1 MGQAKRRIGH
11 QGVPG
16 AYSDLAATS
25 FFAGMDYEKKAF
37 PYFED
42 VVVAVMDG
50 TIDYGVLPIENS
62 STGGITDVYDLIRKY
77 HAYIVG
83 EKIVKVMTKSG
94 NWLGNGWR
102 NGWRLGRRGSDDWI
116 G

>member
-50 TIDYGVLPIENS
+50 TID
-62 STGGITDVYDLIRKY
+62 
-77 HAYIVG
+77 
-83 EKIVKVMTKSG
+83 
-94 NWLGNGWR
+94 
-102 NGWRLGRRGSDDWI
+102 
-116 G
+116 

>member
-42 VVVAVMDG
+42 VVVARHGRD
-50 TIDYGVLPIENS
+50 
-62 STGGITDVYDLIRKY
+62 
-77 HAYIVG
+77 H
-83 EKIVKVMTKSG
+83 
-94 NWLGNGWR
+94 
-102 NGWRLGRRGSDDWI
+102 RL
-116 G
+116 